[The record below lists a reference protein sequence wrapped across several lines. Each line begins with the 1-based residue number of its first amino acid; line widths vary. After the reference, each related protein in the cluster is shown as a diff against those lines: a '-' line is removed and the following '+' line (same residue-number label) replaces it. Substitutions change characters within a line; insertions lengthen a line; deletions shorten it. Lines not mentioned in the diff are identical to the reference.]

1 MDKVLLFDIDG
12 TLVLTGGAGVQAM
25 FRAFAEI
32 FGVADGLDGVEMAG
46 RSDTAILRNALDKNA
61 ISTADFPDQVRRF
74 RAAYRRHLA
83 DTLQE
88 VTGGHVL
95 PGVRDLLNA
104 LQSLPG
110 VRLGLATGNFR
121 EGAELKLSHYGLW
134 HFFSG
139 GAFGEDSEERAP
151 LVAAAIK
158 RMGDD
163 RDDQNS
169 ATFYVIGDTVY
180 DVEAA
185 KANGAVAVA
194 VTTGR
199 TPADRLRAAG
209 ADLLFPD
216 LSDWR
221 AVLAALGLGIVS

>member
-25 FRAFAEI
+25 FRAFSEI
-32 FGVADGLDGVEMAG
+32 FGIADGLNGVEMAG

-74 RAAYRRHLA
+74 RAVYRRHLA
-83 DTLQE
+83 DTLRE
-88 VTGGHVL
+88 VTGGHV
-95 PGVRDLLNA
+95 
-104 LQSLPG
+104 LPG

-151 LVAAAIK
+151 LVAAVIK
-158 RMGDD
+158 RMGGD
-163 RDDQNS
+163 RDGQNS

-221 AVLAALGLGIVS
+221 AVLAALGLGTVS